1 MNRILSLVSLLCSV
15 SIAFAGS
22 VVKVEDYP
30 SLQAAL
36 DAVPAK
42 GGLVVLPPRDF
53 EITEPLVLTA
63 EDTRIEG
70 SGSSSHIINKNTE
83 GKPAL
88 ILRHK
93 DYLTNKK
100 ARNWRVNLSDFRIS
114 GTEKS
119 GDGILAQG
127 IQEIYVHGV
136 SIDHHGGHGIHL
148 EQCYED
154 PRVSDSILTYNKK
167 SGLHITGGHDIVV
180 NGNHF
185 EENLD
190 AVTCLDSFNLCMNGN
205 NLDDHI
211 RHGVVIENTYGS
223 VLSGNM
229 IEECNDTAIILDRD
243 CYGIT
248 LSANV
253 IAHHTGGGI
262 KLLDAWGCTVS
273 ANTFVLVH
281 HSSLYIGPESGRI
294 TVTGNNFSNSYIG
307 GAIKRPVDHEKAMS
321 RDEGTGIKLEG
332 TRSITIT
339 GNTFSG
345 LSTAAVQA
353 DEKTRQLIIS
363 NNMVED
369 IGRGAEMPIKAFEI
383 TGVKGAVIKDNLLGV
398 E

>member
-1 MNRILSLVSLLCSV
+1 MRTLLSILLVS
-15 SIAFAGS
+15 AGLNLTAS
-22 VVKVEDYP
+22 EAIIKAADHP
-30 SLQAAL
+30 NLQSAL

-42 GGLVVLPPRDF
+42 GGVVYLPPGDF
-53 EITEPLVLTA
+53 EITEPLILVS

-70 SGSSSHIINKNTE
+70 SGSSSHIINKNTD
-83 GKPAL
+83 GQPAL
-88 ILRHK
+88 IVHNK
-93 DYLTNKK
+93 DYPKNSR
-100 ARNWRVNLSDFRIS
+100 ARNWRVHLSNFRIS

-127 IQEIYVHGV
+127 IQEIFIHGM
-136 SIDHHGGHGIHL
+136 SIDHNGGHGIHL
-148 EQCYED
+148 EFCYED

-167 SGLHITGGHDIVV
+167 SGLLITGGHDIVV

-190 AVTCLDSFNLCMNGN
+190 AVTCLNSFNLCMNGN

-248 LSANV
+248 ISANV
-253 IAHHTGGGI
+253 IAHHLGGGV
-262 KLLDAWGCTVS
+262 KLLDAWGSTVS

-281 HSSLYIGPESGRI
+281 KSSVYVSPESGRI
-294 TVTGNNFSNSYIG
+294 TITGNNFSNSYIG
-307 GAIKRPVDHEKAMS
+307 GKIKRVIESKNPMQ
-321 RDEGTGIKLEG
+321 RDEGTGVHLDN
-332 TRSITIT
+332 TRSVSIT
-339 GNTFSG
+339 GNSFSG
-345 LSTAAVQA
+345 LSTPAVWSSGDTSQV
-353 DEKTRQLIIS
+353 IIA

-369 IGRGAEMPIKAFEI
+369 IGRGSKGKMKAF
-383 TGVKGAVIKDNLLGV
+383 KLDGATKVIEKDNLV
-398 E
+398 TD